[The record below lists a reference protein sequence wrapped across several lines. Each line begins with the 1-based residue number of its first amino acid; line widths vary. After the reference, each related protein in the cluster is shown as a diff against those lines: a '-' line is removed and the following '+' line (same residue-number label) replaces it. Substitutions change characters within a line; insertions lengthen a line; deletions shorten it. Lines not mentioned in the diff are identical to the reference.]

1 MIIFQR
7 EADQSINDGD
17 FNQMKARFW
26 GVRGSIPTP
35 GPETVKYGG
44 NTTCIEVRLNDGRII
59 IIGAGSGIR
68 ALGNQLVVQDMKKG
82 PLNVNLFISHT
93 HWDHIMGFPF
103 FTPIFIPGNKIKVHG
118 PVNIGDESLEKI
130 FALQMSYNYF
140 PLRAD
145 ELAADISYEIL
156 KEGSFQLFDDV
167 QITTKILNHPIID
180 LGYKIEADG
189 AVLVTI
195 YDHEPFRNLFDSS
208 PEDEDYDEVAK
219 LEGEKAA
226 QENNERV
233 MQFMKSADLLIHDA
247 QYTNK
252 EYLSSK
258 IGWGHSPIEYALY
271 SSVKAGAKRLVL
283 FHHEPTRNDSEF
295 DIIQRAL
302 EKRITR
308 LKNHHMEVFFAREG
322 LEIDL

>member
-1 MIIFQR
+1 
-7 EADQSINDGD
+7 
-17 FNQMKARFW
+17 MKVRFW

-35 GPETVKYGG
+35 GPDTVKYGG
-44 NTTCIEVRLNDGRII
+44 NTTCIEVRLADERII

-68 ALGNQLVVQDMKKG
+68 ALGNQLVAKDMKKG

-103 FTPIFIPGNKIKVHG
+103 FTPIFIPGNKINVHG

-145 ELAADISYEIL
+145 ELAADISYQIL

-167 QITTKILNHPIID
+167 KVTTKILNHPIID

-189 AVLVTI
+189 VVLVTL
-195 YDHEPFRNLFDSS
+195 YDHEPFRNLFDGD

-219 LEGEKAA
+219 IEGEKAA
-226 QENNERV
+226 LENNERI
-233 MQFMKSADLLIHDA
+233 MQFMKGADLLIHDA
-247 QYTNK
+247 QYTNR

-258 IGWGHSPIEYALY
+258 VGWGHSPMEYVLY
-271 SSVKAGAKRLVL
+271 SSYRAGVKRVAL
-283 FHHEPTRNDSEF
+283 FHHEPTRGDDEF
-295 DIIQRAL
+295 DVL
-302 EKRITR
+302 ERVLKRR
-308 LKNHHMEVFFAREG
+308 VEKLKNHSLELFFAREG
-322 LEIDL
+322 LDVQL